1 MQEQLIKSLFKPFKQ
16 HKKRFID
23 FLDAKTKRNFYKHRF
38 WFECSKATD
47 ESCANTEC
55 RYNYVNVHNTELYI
69 DLMQEIQAEKLEI
82 KKRTGMQNGDKVC
95 KNI

>member
-1 MQEQLIKSLFKPFKQ
+1 MQKHVINSLFKPFVI
-16 HKKRFID
+16 HKKSFID
-23 FLDAKTKRNFYKHRF
+23 FLDAKTKRNYYKHKF

-47 ESCANTEC
+47 EKCANTKC
-55 RYNYVNVHNTELYI
+55 KYNYLNLHQTELYI

-82 KKRTGMQNGDKVC
+82 KKRNGIKDGDVVC